1 MNSHDR
7 TTPVPNSSQSDCR
20 AVEDLL
26 VVLSADELESEL
38 ALQLRAHLE
47 DCANCQKTFADIN
60 RARRLAV
67 GLNLESP
74 ELDRY
79 AEFLKRLAT
88 NEAADSKA
96 ELIPFRADKA
106 SLIADSDDQGSSPE
120 AGVAAVI
127 PLFGNRLIVRNG
139 FGGGFDLQLKS
150 RQGRELVHVS
160 ANSLMKAAV
169 VVGGFGIFAASAL
182 FAIGFLIVSYFQK
195 PADGTPVSG
204 EVAQHQ
210 QRPFEDQLGKPM
222 PQRVPWI
229 QSVEGRD
236 HKLSVWK
243 AGHQVQAA
251 FFDGRNFRVS
261 KPFIL
266 LMPIPPDRQL
276 FEPAIT
282 ECTVATNAESFVV
295 VREHAG
301 TLFAW
306 HLNPVDEVAGQLSSP
321 PIAIGDRALQPAI
334 TWAGD
339 RYLVV
344 WIEPDNVAPKIKLLE
359 LGSDGRPLQ
368 TVSTTVAETL
378 REGEKVGSP
387 AVIARDGNALIVYQK
402 QGGELMAKIWSDAG
416 LNDAPI
422 SIGKHQGIL
431 HNRVMVAATE
441 EAFYVCWA
449 AKTGEGIEISFAEL
463 GFSGQLNH
471 QRPLLRTRM
480 PVASFDF
487 RAANNRLALLWA
499 EHVAGALQVISQRF
513 ALDGQPSGKPVNV
526 QTNSDVPSAVSF
538 ADAEGNAVF
547 WHQPAANQSA
557 VTIRPIDWKN
567 GQ

>member
-88 NEAADSKA
+88 NEAADSNA

-120 AGVAAVI
+120 AGVAAVV
-127 PLFGNRLIVRNG
+127 PVFGNRLIVRNG
-139 FGGGFDLQLKS
+139 FGGGFDLQIKS
-150 RQGRELVHVS
+150 RQGRELVHMS

-169 VVGGFGIFAASAL
+169 VVGGFGIFAASVL

-195 PADGTPVSG
+195 TADGTPVSG
-204 EVAQHQ
+204 EMAPHQ
-210 QRPFEDQLGKPM
+210 QRPFEDQPEKPM

-229 QSVEGRD
+229 QAAEGRD
-236 HKLSVWK
+236 HTLSVWK
-243 AGHQVQAA
+243 AGHQIQAA
-251 FFDGRNFRVS
+251 FFDRRNSRAF

-276 FEPAIT
+276 LEPGIT
-282 ECTVATNAESFVV
+282 ECAVATNGESFVAI
-295 VREHAG
+295 REHAG

-306 HLNPVDEVAGQLSSP
+306 YLNPAEEVAELSSP

-344 WIEPDNVAPKIKLLE
+344 WIEPDNVTPKIKLLE

-368 TVSTTVAETL
+368 TNSTTVAETL

-387 AVIARDGNALIVYQK
+387 AIVARNGNALIVYQK
-402 QGGELMAKIWSDAG
+402 QGGELMARIWSAAG
-416 LNDAPI
+416 LGDAPV
-422 SIGKHQGIL
+422 SIGRHEGIL
-431 HNRVMVAATE
+431 HTRLLTAATE
-441 EAFYVCWA
+441 NAFFVCWA
-449 AKTGEGIEISFAEL
+449 AKSGEGIEISFAEL
-463 GFSGQLNH
+463 GFSAQLNH
-471 QRPLLRTRM
+471 KRTLARTRM

-487 RAANNRLALLWA
+487 RAANNHLTLLWA

-513 ALDGQPSGKPVNV
+513 ALDGQPIGKPVNV
-526 QTNSDVPSAVSF
+526 PTNSDMPSAVSF
-538 ADAEGNAVF
+538 ADAEGTTMF
-547 WHQPAANQSA
+547 WHQPAENQPV
-557 VTIRPIDWKN
+557 VTIRSIDWKN